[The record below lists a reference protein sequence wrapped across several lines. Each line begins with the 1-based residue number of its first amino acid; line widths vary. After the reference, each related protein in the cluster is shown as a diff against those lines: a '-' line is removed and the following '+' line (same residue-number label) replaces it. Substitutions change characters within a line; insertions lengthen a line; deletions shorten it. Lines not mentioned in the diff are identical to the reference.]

1 MKKKN
6 TFYFF
11 YNLIKNIYRGL
22 SKPKIKIISKFNK
35 KFYIISNDTLSKN
48 KFHEKHFIDLIKI
61 LLNKNHNAL
70 DLGAHIGMHSVL
82 MSSIIKGG
90 KVFSFE
96 CDSLLYSLLQANI
109 NNNKIKNISP
119 YKFAVTNKTGDCVS
133 LSALNYN
140 DKSLNT
146 GTTHVSNENI
156 FHSNL
161 TISIKLDDLSLP
173 LINFIKMDIQGSEF
187 LALKGMNKILDND
200 RPIFFVEIE
209 EFYLNKMG
217 SSSKNL
223 IELFFSKKYTLF
235 RIKTS
240 YPCDHIAVPNE
251 KKKYVKKIL
260 DKYFKYQ
267 LDELCGKK
275 IELEF
280 GKNLYTY
287 TKFYLE
293 K

>member
-1 MKKKN
+1 MKKHFNK
-6 TFYFF
+6 
-11 YNLIKNIYRGL
+11 KPKQSAHVQ
-22 SKPKIKIISKFNK
+22 SKPKPKVVQELAKQF
-35 KFYIISNDTLSKN
+35 
-48 KFHEKHFIDLIKI
+48 EADL
-61 LLNKNHNAL
+61 NR
-70 DLGAHIGMHSVL
+70 
-82 MSSIIKGG
+82 
-90 KVFSFE
+90 
-96 CDSLLYSLLQANI
+96 SL
-109 NNNKIKNISP
+109 P
-119 YKFAVTNKTGDCVS
+119 
-133 LSALNYN
+133 
-140 DKSLNT
+140 
-146 GTTHVSNENI
+146 
-156 FHSNL
+156 
-161 TISIKLDDLSLP
+161 ISIQPNGSIVYKQY
-173 LINFIKMDIQGSEF
+173 FIKQIANGNWGLFS
-187 LALKGMNKILDND
+187 LASKDL
-200 RPIFFVEIE
+200 IE

-251 KKKYVKKIL
+251 KKKYVKTIL

>member
-1 MKKKN
+1 MKKK
-6 TFYFF
+6 TIFFF
-11 YNLIKNIYRGL
+11 YNLIKNIYKNF

-35 KFYIISNDTLSKN
+35 KFYIISNDTLAKK

-61 LLNKNHNAL
+61 LLNKNHNAV
-70 DLGAHIGMHSVL
+70 DLGAHIGMHSLL
-82 MSSIIKGG
+82 MSKIIKGG
-90 KVFSFE
+90 KIFSFE
-96 CDSLLYSLLQANI
+96 CDSLLYSLLQINI
-109 NNNKIKNISP
+109 NKNKIKNIFP
-119 YKFAVTNKTGDCVS
+119 YKFAVSNKSGDCVS
-133 LSALNYN
+133 LSALDYS
-140 DKSLNT
+140 DKSLNA
-146 GTTHVSNENI
+146 GVTHICNENI

-161 TISIKLDDLSLP
+161 TLSIRLDDLSLP
-173 LINFIKMDIQGSEF
+173 FINFIKMDIQGSEF
-187 LALKGMNKILDND
+187 LALKGMNRILDSD

-240 YPCDHIAVPNE
+240 YPCDHIAVPIE
-251 KKKYVKKIL
+251 KKKYVKTIL
-260 DKYFKYQ
+260 DKHFKYQ

-293 K
+293 N